1 MIVVIIDENVFGDL
15 EDVIADIAPAVF
27 WPVRAKILLKLTHI
41 LTGRHE
47 IVAPAP
53 VILEIESCCCS
64 AVKLA
69 AKPERTLLGFVLLSK
84 KFEVMVKPNKH
95 FPHFSCFH
103 VGHFTGTQSLI
114 E

>member
-1 MIVVIIDENVFGDL
+1 LIVVIIDENVFGDL
-15 EDVIADIAPAVF
+15 EDVIADIAPAVV

-41 LTGRHE
+41 LTGRHK
-47 IVAPAP
+47 IVASTP
-53 VILEIESCCCS
+53 
-64 AVKLA
+64 K
-69 AKPERTLLGFVLLSK
+69 RTLFGFVLLSK
-84 KFEVMVKPNKH
+84 KLEVMVKPNKH